1 MGKSHSKEGMS
12 YYQVPDYKQDSL
24 DILYLEDNMINATVF
39 LAYMQK
45 LGLSTEWVNS
55 TDKFFDRLAQGF
67 PRLAVLDVRLSSEI
81 DGGLRVAESLRKAEI
96 HIPIV
101 LLTAH
106 CIPQS
111 WLQSN
116 SVFHLMKPYTKSSL
130 QILRGLCLNPKSLEP
145 RTGGLLGETPPLDLS
160 EGRKGSSRKG
170 YKDLLGNPS
179 RLDRRVLAKL

>member
-1 MGKSHSKEGMS
+1 MGKTQSKEGMS
-12 YYQVPDYKQDSL
+12 YYYVPDYKQDKL
-24 DILYLEDNMINATVF
+24 DILYLEDNEINATVF
-39 LAYMQK
+39 LAYMKK

-67 PRLAVLDVRLSSEI
+67 PRLAVLDVELAKDRVA
-81 DGGLRVAESLRKAEI
+81 GLKVAESLRKAKV

-101 LLTAH
+101 VLTAH
-106 CIPQS
+106 CIPES

-116 SVFHLMKPYTKSSL
+116 SVFHLMKPYTKSDL

-145 RTGGLLGETPPLDLS
+145 RTGGLLGETPPLDPF
-160 EGRKGSSRKG
+160 EGRKGNSRKG

-179 RLDRRVLAKL
+179 KLDRRVLVQ